1 MIKTLSLRGR
11 TQDNICLSPERE
23 DSLICPRC
31 GGKLLLRTAKKGKNT
46 GESFYGCANFPQ
58 CRYIKPLD

>member
-11 TQDNICLSPERE
+11 VQDNICLSSEWD

-31 GGKLLLRTAKKGKNT
+31 GGKLLLRTAKKGQNT
-46 GESFYGCANFPQ
+46 GKYFYGCANFPQ
-58 CRYIKPLD
+58 CRI